1 MLPSHGASVVTS
13 NNTPFLRLEISDE
26 FCGRIFLISRNC
38 WWGVVATFLA
48 SLSYMCLAAVI
59 YTGEY
64 SNEYFYEFKRANV
77 NLHNAAKI

>member
-1 MLPSHGASVVTS
+1 
-13 NNTPFLRLEISDE
+13 
-26 FCGRIFLISRNC
+26 
-38 WWGVVATFLA
+38 
-48 SLSYMCLAAVI
+48 MCLAAVI